1 MKKWLAIT
9 AAIVFSLMLALH
21 MLLSFIMLVGMDKE
35 LYKSAQVADE
45 IYSYAGISQE
55 TLDRATIGLIDYMDD
70 KRDDLV
76 ILSEPSTGRELFNA
90 REKSHMADVKNLF
103 TLGKRLNFGLFIAI
117 VFLLIFYLAYDKE
130 GMKRYF
136 MKYCAVTLAIIMGAW
151 IIIAVLA
158 LIDFTAFWTTFHKVF
173 FTNDLW
179 LLDPSTDLLIRMMP
193 QRFFIR
199 ILSEILWRFMV
210 SYILVMGLFTSG
222 HMLMNRDR
230 RNKDKTKG
238 RA

>member
-1 MKKWLAIT
+1 MRKWLVVT

-21 MLLSFIMLVGMDKE
+21 MLLSFIMLVGMDEE
-35 LYKSAQVADE
+35 LYKKAQVADE
-45 IYSYAGISQE
+45 IHSYAGISQE
-55 TLDRATIGLIDYMDD
+55 TLDRATVGLIDYMDGR
-70 KRDDLV
+70 RDDLI
-76 ILSEPSTGRELFNA
+76 ILSEPGTGYELFNA

-103 TLGKRLNFGLFIAI
+103 ALAKRINFGLFITI
-117 VFLLIFYLAYDKE
+117 VFLLIFCLAYDKE
-130 GMKRYF
+130 GMKKYF
-136 MKYCAVTLAIIMGAW
+136 MKYCAITLAVILSAW

-158 LIDFTAFWTTFHKVF
+158 LIDFTAFWTAFHKLF

-210 SYILVMGLFTSG
+210 SYILVMGLLASS
-222 HMLMNRDR
+222 HMLLNRTK
-230 RNKDKTKG
+230 RNKDK
-238 RA
+238 